1 LSLEAIRIEK
11 DEFTAVTLDLVGRS
25 FGVSPP
31 DDLNTIYTAED
42 LFEEVMYR
50 RAGRETGDKCDSA
63 MLFFRLRGNFQ
74 RLQPGTR
81 ITPSTRLKGLTRMS
95 PKRLSKRL
103 ARDTGLAMP
112 DDEIGKLGCAMV
124 LVGVIGAP
132 LVWWLVDFAAGCL
145 TLFGAGM
152 ASLFDR
158 GGYSGKWETVWSLVD
173 AIARKNVP
181 RTDAISARSRTEDL
195 WQRYAEILALSAETL
210 PNGARLVDA
219 HRIARMTRIELV

>member
-1 LSLEAIRIEK
+1 MSLDAIRIQE

-25 FGVSPP
+25 FGVSTP
-31 DDLNTIYTAED
+31 DDHDTIFTAED

-74 RLQPGTR
+74 RLQPGAS
-81 ITPSTRLKGLTRMS
+81 IMPGTRLKGLSRMS
-95 PKRLSKRL
+95 PKRLAKRL
-103 ARDTGLAMP
+103 ARETGLAMP
-112 DDEIGKLGCAMV
+112 DAEIGKLGCAMV
-124 LVGVIGAP
+124 LLGFAGGPI
-132 LVWWLVDFAAGCL
+132 LWWQVDFAAGCL

-152 ASLFDR
+152 ISLFDR
-158 GGYSGKWETVWSLVD
+158 GSYSGNWETVWSLVD

-181 RTDAISARSRTEDL
+181 RTDAISGRSRPEDV
-195 WQRYAEILALSAETL
+195 WRRYAEILALSAMPE

-219 HRIARMTRIELV
+219 HRIGRMTRIELV

>member
-1 LSLEAIRIEK
+1 
-11 DEFTAVTLDLVGRS
+11 
-25 FGVSPP
+25 
-31 DDLNTIYTAED
+31 
-42 LFEEVMYR
+42 
-50 RAGRETGDKCDSA
+50 
-63 MLFFRLRGNFQ
+63 
-74 RLQPGTR
+74 
-81 ITPSTRLKGLTRMS
+81 
-95 PKRLSKRL
+95 
-103 ARDTGLAMP
+103 MP

-132 LVWWLVDFAAGCL
+132 LMWWLVDFAAGCL

-181 RTDAISARSRTEDL
+181 RTDAIAARSRTEDL

-219 HRIARMTRIELV
+219 HRITRMTRIELV